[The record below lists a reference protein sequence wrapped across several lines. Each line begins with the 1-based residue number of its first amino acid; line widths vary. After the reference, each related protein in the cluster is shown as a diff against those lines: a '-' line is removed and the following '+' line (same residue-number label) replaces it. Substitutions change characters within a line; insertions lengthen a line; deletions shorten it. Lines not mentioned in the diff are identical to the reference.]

1 MPLKDLNQMFK
12 DLSVGDGD
20 DDIKKVIVDLN
31 SVQANVVSLIL

>member
-31 SVQANVVSLIL
+31 SV